1 MIPPL
6 PFSRPEP
13 SRTARRLMTRRPYV
27 GWTAVSLVLALGLAG
42 CQTPGLPNLPTAR
55 GFADQ
60 PVPKDEAHL
69 RPYME
74 AMAERYNANP
84 DDRTTALNYATALRR
99 LTLHAQAVAVL
110 QRLAVKHPQDLE
122 ILGAYGKALADDGRL
137 QEAQRV
143 LAQAHTP
150 DRPNWS
156 VLSAQGSVADQ
167 LGDHAGAQAYYN
179 TALKIVPNQ
188 PQVLSN
194 LGLSYALERKMPQ
207 AEQTLRL
214 AAMQPGADARVRQN
228 LALVLGAE
236 GKYADAEDILRRDL
250 SPIDAA
256 QNMVT
261 IKQTIA
267 QSDVWRPLAKPNRQY
282 AARRTNK
289 YATDLDPP
297 SPVQKRG
304 STSVAGLDP

>member
-1 MIPPL
+1 M
-6 PFSRPEP
+6 
-13 SRTARRLMTRRPYV
+13 AK
-27 GWTAVSLVLALGLAG
+27 GLG
-42 CQTPGLPNLPTAR
+42 
-55 GFADQ
+55 DQ
-60 PVPKDEAHL
+60 PVPTDEARL

-99 LTLHAQAVAVL
+99 LTMHAQAVAVL
-110 QRLAVKHPQDLE
+110 QRMAAKHPQDME
-122 ILGAYGKALADDGRL
+122 ILGAYGKALADAGRL
-137 QEAQRV
+137 QEAQQV
-143 LAQAHTP
+143 LARAHTP

-156 VLSAQGSVADQ
+156 ILSAQGSVADQ

-194 LGLSYALERKMPQ
+194 LGLSYALEHKLPQ

-214 AAMQPGADARVRQN
+214 AAHQPGADSRVRQN
-228 LALVLGAE
+228 LALVLGVE
-236 GKYADAEDILRRDL
+236 GKYADAEATLRQDL
-250 SPIDAA
+250 APIDAA

-267 QSDVWRPLAKPNRQY
+267 QSDVWRPLTKPTRQY
-282 AARRTNK
+282 AAQRANR
-289 YATDLDPP
+289 YASDLDPP
-297 SPVQKRG
+297 SPVQKRS
-304 STSVAGLDP
+304 STNVAGLDP